1 MTGSVAAAHAAHA
14 APPMATLAATGVQ
27 RAAWLLLAL
36 PLAGAVVLLLGGKR
50 TDRFG
55 HLIGVAMPV
64 AAFCYGLVAFFAML
78 SYPASQRSRDLHLF
92 TWIPVAGFHVDIG
105 LLLDPLSMCFVL
117 LITGVGSL
125 IHIFAVGY
133 MASDPQRR
141 RFFGYMNLFVAAML
155 LLVIADNYLGLYA
168 GWEGVGLAS
177 YLLIG
182 FWQFKPT
189 AATAAKKAFI
199 ANRVGD
205 AGLSLAIML
214 MFATFGTVTF
224 IGVFS
229 KVGAASHGVVTA
241 LGLLLL
247 LGACGKSAQ
256 LPLQSWLLDAM
267 EGPTP
272 VSALIHA
279 ATMVTAGVYLI
290 VRSNPIFN
298 LSADARLAVTI
309 VGAATLLF
317 GAIIG
322 CAKDDIKKALA
333 GSTMSQIGYM
343 MLAAGL
349 GPAGYAFAIAHLLA
363 HGFFKAGLF
372 LGAGSVKHEM
382 NDEVDMRRFGA
393 LRAAMPITFVTFVIG
408 YLAIIGVP
416 PFSGFFTKDP
426 IIEAAFDKGGTS
438 GAILGT
444 AALLGAGITAFYMTR
459 VVLMTFTGERRWDD
473 SVHPHEA
480 PPVMTSP
487 MVVLAIGSA
496 GAGAFLILGNRLVN
510 FLAPVVGTP
519 PASKGLLT
527 PVSLGALGLVVVGAV
542 IAWAMYARRE
552 VPVVAPAGRFATVAA
567 RKDLYGDAIN
577 ESVLMRPGQWL
588 TRLSVYF
595 DNRGVDG
602 LVNTAAATMGGTS
615 GRCAGCRPAS
625 SALMRCRCWSARSCW
640 LARCCWCG
648 CRPRKAQ
655 RFHEHIPLADSGG
668 RDPAGRRG
676 GGRPDSRPFRAGR
689 GQRTGA
695 PVTCWSSGWLC
706 SSR

>member
-1 MTGSVAAAHAAHA
+1 MTGSVAVAHAAHA
-14 APPMATLAATGVQ
+14 APAMATLAATGVQ

-50 TDRFG
+50 TDKFG

-64 AAFCYGLVAFFAML
+64 AAFCYGLIAFFAML
-78 SYPASQRSRDLHLF
+78 SYPASQRGRDLYLF
-92 TWIPVAGFHVDIG
+92 SWIPVAGFHVDIG

-133 MASDPQRR
+133 MAADPGRR

-182 FWQFKPT
+182 FWQFKPA

-298 LSADARLAVTI
+298 LSGDARLAVTI

-382 NDEVDMRRFGA
+382 NEEVDMRRFGG
-393 LRAAMPITFVTFVIG
+393 LRTVMPITFVTFVIG

-487 MVVLAIGSA
+487 MVVLALGSA

-519 PASKGLLT
+519 PASKGLFT

-542 IAWAMYARRE
+542 VSWAIYGRRE

-567 RKDLYGDAIN
+567 RKDLYGDVIN

-615 GRCAGCRPAS
+615 GRLRRLQTGFVRS
-625 SALMRCRCWSARSCW
+625 YALSM
-640 LARCCWCG
+640 LV
-648 CRPRKAQ
+648 
-655 RFHEHIPLADSGG
+655 
-668 RDPAGRRG
+668 
-676 GGRPDSRPFRAGR
+676 
-689 GQRTGA
+689 GA
-695 PVTCWSSGWLC
+695 VLLVGALLLV
-706 SSR
+706 RL